1 MAISGSKG
9 IKLLGLCRRSKSTT
23 IKTSL
28 SVYSYSTIV

>member
-1 MAISGSKG
+1 MAISGIKG

-28 SVYSYSTIV
+28 SVYRYSTTI